1 MVDQDAQRAPSHPRK
16 DENEITKGQ
25 VRTRVTLSPAVPHM
39 MATRSP
45 APKFAQFTFIEGLD
59 LWETYEVRPRVPQ
72 SKPGGWGGQMD
83 RGNVW
88 YCV

>member
-45 APKFAQFTFIEGLD
+45 APKFAQFTFREGLD
-59 LWETYEVRPRVPQ
+59 LWETYELTDLEYLR
-72 SKPGGWGGQMD
+72 
-83 RGNVW
+83 
-88 YCV
+88 

>member
-45 APKFAQFTFIEGLD
+45 APKFAQFKNREGLD
-59 LWETYEVRPRVPQ
+59 LWETYDFTDLEYLRVN
-72 SKPGGWGGQMD
+72 KT
-83 RGNVW
+83 RGMGRANG
-88 YCV
+88 